1 MSVDRAIIADGSNLC
16 RIGFSTIL
24 RQPELGYSVA
34 EATNLVSLIEH
45 LDSVETQLLVV
56 DSRLAGLN
64 GLAGLGEL
72 SRHYPRT
79 KIVAS
84 VESLT
89 GEFALGCISI
99 GIKGCI
105 EKSMP
110 SDAIVE
116 AIQAVRKGRI
126 YLSNSPKNSA
136 SPPGPPGSDPVS
148 LTPQQCKVL
157 DVLATGKSNKE
168 IARMLGICEGTVKVH
183 VNAAYRALGVHN
195 RVAAVARYSR
205 IARNASREMELSLPL
220 QGEQKRMAGEI
231 ADRRH

>member
-1 MSVDRAIIADGSNLC
+1 MSVDRAVVADGNNLC

-34 EATNLVSLIEH
+34 EAANLVEVIEH
-45 LDSVETQLLVV
+45 LDSAETQMLVI
-56 DSRLAGLN
+56 DSRLSGLN
-64 GLAGLGEL
+64 SLDGLGEL

-79 KIVAS
+79 KIIAS
-84 VESLT
+84 VDTLT
-89 GEFALGCISI
+89 GDFALGCISI

-116 AIQAVRKGRI
+116 AVEAVRKGHVH
-126 YLSNSPKNSA
+126 LSSPPKNPSA
-136 SPPGPPGSDPVS
+136 RPPGGDRVT

-157 DVLATGKSNKE
+157 EVLATGKSNKE
-168 IARMLGICEGTVKVH
+168 IARKLGICEGTVKVH

-195 RVAAVARYSR
+195 RVAAVARFSR
-205 IARNASREMELSLPL
+205 LRNFAPREKELSLPF
-220 QGEQKRMAGEI
+220 QGQHQVHTAKTV
-231 ADRRH
+231 DRRH